1 MENYNLLV
9 TYQPNRAGMAERE
22 VRRCINEAG
31 DRVVELTSSCIRG
44 VFCIETSGDA
54 KQTVS
59 AIREEFREDP
69 GTLTN
74 TFHWIPVDLWV
85 KATLDDMAEAAH
97 ELAKGIGEN
106 ERWMMHMHKRR
117 HDMTSEELVL
127 ALTEPISKGKVDLR
141 RPDKI
146 IAVEVLG
153 GMAGMSLVTREQIID
168 ANRIRQEVG
177 TPMIR

>member
-1 MENYNLLV
+1 
-9 TYQPNRAGMAERE
+9 
-22 VRRCINEAG
+22 
-31 DRVVELTSSCIRG
+31 
-44 VFCIETSGDA
+44 
-54 KQTVS
+54 
-59 AIREEFREDP
+59 
-69 GTLTN
+69 
-74 TFHWIPVDLWV
+74 
-85 KATLDDMAEAAH
+85 
-97 ELAKGIGEN
+97 
-106 ERWMMHMHKRR
+106 MHKRR